1 MPIRLPISMLILALG
16 IAHGQAPAAAPP
28 RPQDIK
34 LRGDRFAPLTYDQL
48 NAAQKKLIEDALQP
62 PLPTVAG
69 PYNAFLRSPEMGD
82 LAHQFGAYTR
92 FRSSVPTKLNELGI
106 IMAAQ
111 FWKAEFIWYAH
122 KRAAIGAGLN
132 PAVADAIAAGKRP
145 AAMQPDEEAVYNF
158 CNELFTQKQVSD
170 ATFSAVKA
178 RLGEQGVVDLVAGMA
193 YFQFASMLLDIDRYP
208 LPDNVK
214 PELK

>member
-1 MPIRLPISMLILALG
+1 MPTRLPIASLILALG
-16 IAHGQAPAAAPP
+16 VAYGQAPAAAP

-48 NAAQKKLIEDALQP
+48 NPAQKKLIEDALQP

-69 PYNAFLRSPEMGD
+69 PYNALLRSPEMGD

-132 PAVADAIAAGKRP
+132 AAIADAIAAGKRP
-145 AAMQPDEEAVYNF
+145 AAMQPYEEAVYNF
-158 CNELFTQKQVSD
+158 CNELFIERRVSD
-170 ATFSAVKA
+170 ATFSAIKA

-193 YFQFASMLLDIDRYP
+193 YFQFASMLVDVDRYP
-208 LPDNVK
+208 LPDGVK

>member
-1 MPIRLPISMLILALG
+1 MPIRLLLVSLLLALTV
-16 IAHGQAPAAAPP
+16 AYGQAPAATP

-48 NAAQKKLIEDALQP
+48 NSSQKKLIEDALQP

-69 PYNAFLRSPEMGD
+69 PYNVLLRSPEMGD

-122 KRAAIGAGLN
+122 KRAAISAGLN
-132 PAVADAIAAGKRP
+132 PAVAGAIAAGKRP
-145 AAMQPDEEAVYNF
+145 TGMQPDEEAVYNF
-158 CNELFTQKQVSD
+158 CNELLTERRVSD
-170 ATFSAVKA
+170 GTFSAIKA
-178 RLGEQGVVDLVAGMA
+178 RLGEQGVVDLVGGMA
-193 YFQFASMLLDIDRYP
+193 YFQFASMLVDIDRYP
-208 LPDNVK
+208 LPDGVK
-214 PELK
+214 PAFP